1 MPLYHTKCDGCG
13 QVQEDFLAS
22 VDDVLRFD
30 TQRAGPIG
38 FICLACG
45 SRAIIQVGV
54 ACRVKLP
61 GDNKMPA
68 DVSGE
73 RLTPKEFAAKYGAD
87 AHPVEPGTVEATRRR
102 DALKAYNH
110 RKAQEAGFRD
120 QGHMLR
126 ETSRKLAARGA
137 R

>member
-1 MPLYHTKCDGCG
+1 MPLYQTVCDGCG
-13 QVQEDFLAS
+13 LQEEDVYASAADVQTFADHKHGL
-22 VDDVLRFD
+22 
-30 TQRAGPIG
+30 T
-38 FICLACG
+38 CHACG
-45 SRAIIQVGV
+45 GQAIINPGS
-54 ACRVKLP
+54 ARSVKLP